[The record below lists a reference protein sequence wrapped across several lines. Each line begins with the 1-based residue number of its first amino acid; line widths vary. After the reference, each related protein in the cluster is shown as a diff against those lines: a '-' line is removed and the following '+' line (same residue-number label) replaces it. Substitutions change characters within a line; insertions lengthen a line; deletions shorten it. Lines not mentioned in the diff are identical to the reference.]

1 MEYITPSASSR
12 TTQGDDKNERCLL
25 LFNCISIINNL
36 KSFKN
41 SKMFLTR
48 VLRTNNTEKRKLT
61 VSIWLCL
68 NMYNIMKRTSKYFC
82 IRLCRIAVVKLK
94 SSELWCIWWAHQKK
108 LISSAEY
115 KYKHHKIIQFYM
127 GCSKTN
133 LLYYAKF
140 SDITVVV
147 IIHLLTMCS
156 SVETVVDEVNT
167 YESQ

>member
-1 MEYITPSASSR
+1 
-12 TTQGDDKNERCLL
+12 
-25 LFNCISIINNL
+25 
-36 KSFKN
+36 
-41 SKMFLTR
+41 
-48 VLRTNNTEKRKLT
+48 
-61 VSIWLCL
+61 
-68 NMYNIMKRTSKYFC
+68 
-82 IRLCRIAVVKLK
+82 
-94 SSELWCIWWAHQKK
+94 
-108 LISSAEY
+108 
-115 KYKHHKIIQFYM
+115 M